1 MFQNLC
7 LDVLKYK
14 NHIELEEVSK
24 KIYRVMF
31 IVALPIIIF
40 AFLFVNYQNNNLDL
54 VKEEYEKIRNIEFSG
69 LVIEKKK
76 DGNYPRANR
85 YIYLTNYHKVIISSE
100 LYTKITID
108 DSVSKP
114 KNCDSIYFYLKNG
127 DIEIEDFNQFAR
139 EKYLNLLNKKE

>member
-85 YIYLTNYHKVIISSE
+85 YIYLTN
-100 LYTKITID
+100 
-108 DSVSKP
+108 
-114 KNCDSIYFYLKNG
+114 
-127 DIEIEDFNQFAR
+127 
-139 EKYLNLLNKKE
+139 

>member
-1 MFQNLC
+1 M
-7 LDVLKYK
+7 
-14 NHIELEEVSK
+14 EEVSK

-40 AFLFVNYQNNNLDL
+40 AYLFVNYQNNNLNV
-54 VKEEYEKIRNIEFSG
+54 VKEDYEKIRNIEFSG

-85 YIYLTNYHKVIISSE
+85 YIYLTKYHKVIISSE
-100 LYTKITID
+100 LYTKIKIG

-127 DIEIEDFNQFAR
+127 DIEIEDFNQFGR

>member
-1 MFQNLC
+1 
-7 LDVLKYK
+7 
-14 NHIELEEVSK
+14 
-24 KIYRVMF
+24 MF

-40 AFLFVNYQNNNLDL
+40 AFLFVNYHNNNLDL